1 MDIYQAWRSSKSIWT
16 GKWRIFKQVGDRAN
30 EQQWTDWTVN
40 ESVIWDST
48 EETTG
53 WRWRIRD
60 QSHVV
65 GNYEERTDWKIGKCE
80 NQDQLHRQ
88 VLQENRER

>member
-1 MDIYQAWRSSKSIWT
+1 MEKLTKKQHREIITDLMNENHNVKDLRNIQRVAE
-16 GKWRIFKQVGDRAN
+16 IFKEDAELRKEGSVL
-30 EQQWTDWTVN
+30 
-40 ESVIWDST
+40 VIWDST

-80 NQDQLHRQ
+80 NQDQLHW
-88 VLQENRER
+88 